1 MEKLILQTATNTEGN
16 YIVATHTTV
25 H

>member
-1 MEKLILQTATNTEGN
+1 MEKLILQTATNTKGN